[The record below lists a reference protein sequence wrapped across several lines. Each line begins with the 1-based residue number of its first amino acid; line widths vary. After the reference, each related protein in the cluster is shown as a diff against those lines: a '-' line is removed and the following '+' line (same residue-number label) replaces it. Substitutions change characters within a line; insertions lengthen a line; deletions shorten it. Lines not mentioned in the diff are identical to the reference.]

1 MNDYYLVYKVEA
13 ENEKQAQAITAD
25 LYERNGI
32 EPEGIFR
39 RHEWDIRKLL
49 EGLKKPEE

>member
-1 MNDYYLVYKVEA
+1 MKEYYLVYKVEA
-13 ENEKQAQAITAD
+13 ENEKQAQAIAAD

-39 RHEWDIRKLL
+39 RYEWDIRKLL
-49 EGLKKPEE
+49 EGLKEE